1 MSKSAPDIHPALTGL
16 PSAGA
21 LGAQTPWL
29 VMAGL
34 LAAGVFVLQNAVSDY
49 ALTLAALLC
58 LNVALAVS
66 LTLTNGMTGLFSLGH
81 PAFMTIG
88 AYVSAVLTYPVTR
101 KSFML
106 QSLPEPFVSMQLPF
120 LVGLAA
126 AAAVAG
132 MAAFLIGVVVLR
144 LKGHYLAVATLGFIV
159 IVQGLATN
167 WQGLTRGGSGLNGIP
182 RFTNLWWCASLAFVT
197 FLIVWRT
204 KFSSLGRAMLAVREN
219 QLAAECTG
227 IRSARVKLVAFVLG
241 AVIAAIAGAMMAHL
255 ITVVTPK
262 SYGIGLAFN
271 LVVMVV
277 IGGAGSVSGA
287 VLAAIAITAIS
298 EGVRPLEESLNL
310 YGLSQVV
317 VALALILA
325 LLYRPA
331 GLFGSGEP
339 GWLKRLLR

>member
-1 MSKSAPDIHPALTGL
+1 MPKSAPDLHPAVAGL
-16 PSAGA
+16 PAGT
-21 LGAQTPWL
+21 LGAQVPWL
-29 VMAGL
+29 VFAAL
-34 LAAGVFVLQNAVSDY
+34 VAAGAFVLQNAVSDY

-58 LNVALAVS
+58 LNIALAVS
-66 LTLTNGMTGLFSLGH
+66 LTLTNGLTGLFSLGH

-88 AYVSAVLTYPVTR
+88 AYISAVLTYPVAR

-126 AAAVAG
+126 AAAIAG
-132 MAAFLIGVVVLR
+132 IAAFLLGVVVLR

-182 RFTNLWWCASLAFVT
+182 RFTNLWWCGGLMFLSL
-197 FLIVWRT
+197 LIVWRI

-219 QLAAECTG
+219 QLAAECSG

-241 AVIAAIAGAMMAHL
+241 AVIAAIAGAMTAHL

-298 EGVRPLEESLNL
+298 EGMRPLEESLNF

-317 VALALILA
+317 VALALIVA

-339 GWLKRLLR
+339 AWLKRLLR

>member
-1 MSKSAPDIHPALTGL
+1 M
-16 PSAGA
+16 AGA

-29 VMAGL
+29 VVAAL

-58 LNVALAVS
+58 LNIALAVS
-66 LTLTNGMTGLFSLGH
+66 LTLTNGLTGLFSLGH

-88 AYVSAVLTYPVTR
+88 AYVSAVLTYPVAR

-120 LVGLAA
+120 LVGLGAA
-126 AAAVAG
+126 AMVAG
-132 MAAFLIGVVVLR
+132 IAAFLIGVVVLR

-182 RFTNLWWCASLAFVT
+182 RFTNLWWCMGLMFLT
-197 FLIVWRT
+197 FLIVWRI

-227 IRSARVKLVAFVLG
+227 IRSARVKLAAFVLG

-277 IGGAGSVSGA
+277 IGGAGSISGA
-287 VLAAIAITAIS
+287 ALAAIAITAIS
-298 EGVRPLEESLNL
+298 EGMRPVEESLNF

-317 VALALILA
+317 VALALIVA

-339 GWLKRLLR
+339 GWLKRLLP

>member
-1 MSKSAPDIHPALTGL
+1 MSKSAPDLHPAAIGRPHTT
-16 PSAGA
+16 A
-21 LGAQTPWL
+21 LGAQVPWL
-29 VMAGL
+29 A
-34 LAAGVFVLQNAVSDY
+34 LALILGVGVFLFRGGASDY
-49 ALTLAALLC
+49 GLTLLALLC
-58 LNVALAVS
+58 LNITLALS
-66 LTLTNGMTGLFSLGH
+66 LTLTNGLTGLFSLGH

-88 AYVSAVLTYPVTR
+88 AYVSAVLTYPVAR

-106 QSLPEPFVSMQLPF
+106 PSLPEPFVSTQLPF
-120 LVGLAA
+120 LAGLAV

-132 MAAFLIGVVVLR
+132 IAAFLIGVVVLR

-159 IVQGLATN
+159 IVQGLAIN

-182 RFTNLWWCASLAFVT
+182 RFTNLWWCAGLMFLT
-197 FLIVWRT
+197 FLVVWRI

-219 QLAAECTG
+219 QLAAECAG
-227 IRSARVKLVAFVLG
+227 IRSARVKLIAFVLG
-241 AVIAAIAGAMMAHL
+241 AVIAAVAGAMMAHL

-262 SYGIGLAFN
+262 SYGIALAFN

-277 IGGAGSVSGA
+277 IGGAGSVVGA
-287 VLAAIAITAIS
+287 VVAAIGITVLS
-298 EGVRPLEESLNL
+298 EGMRPVEESLNF

-317 VALALILA
+317 VALALILT

-339 GWLKRLLR
+339 AWVKRLLR

>member
-1 MSKSAPDIHPALTGL
+1 MSKSAPDLHPAVAGL
-16 PSAGA
+16 PTAGA
-21 LGAQTPWL
+21 QAPWL
-29 VMAGL
+29 VLAAL

-58 LNVALAVS
+58 LNIALAVS
-66 LTLTNGMTGLFSLGH
+66 LTLTNGLTGLFSLGH

-88 AYVSAVLTYPVTR
+88 AYVSAVLTYPVAR

-120 LVGLAA
+120 LVGLG
-126 AAAVAG
+126 AAVMVAG
-132 MAAFLIGVVVLR
+132 VAAFLIGVVVLR

-182 RFTNLWWCASLAFVT
+182 RFTNLWWCAGLMFLT
-197 FLIVWRT
+197 FLIVWRI

-241 AVIAAIAGAMMAHL
+241 AIIAAIAGAMMAHL

-277 IGGAGSVSGA
+277 IGGAGSISGA

-298 EGVRPLEESLNL
+298 EGMRPLEESLNF

-317 VALALILA
+317 VALALIVA